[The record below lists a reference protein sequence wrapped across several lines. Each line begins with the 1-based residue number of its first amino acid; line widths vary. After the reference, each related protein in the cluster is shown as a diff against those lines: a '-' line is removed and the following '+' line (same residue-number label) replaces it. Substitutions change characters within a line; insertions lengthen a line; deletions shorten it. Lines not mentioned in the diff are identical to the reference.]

1 MPYGIGEVKKNSS
14 FLRIKASYLDEDS
27 VELTESEKN
36 KKKRLT
42 HAWALRLNNKYSAHQ
57 TVHILM
63 RDHGVSR
70 ATAYRDYNWS
80 MQIFGDLDATHLAA
94 ERQVLKEAFWNEY
107 QLARKEGNGELAVK
121 ALKEYRALF
130 NFDAEENQIDPNKIQ
145 AHEYHLSMPRWV
157 YKKMDAM
164 FSGGV
169 VDFNNLEVEDV
180 EYREDTKSEDEDY
193 EDDQGDF

>member
-1 MPYGIGEVKKNSS
+1 
-14 FLRIKASYLDEDS
+14 
-27 VELTESEKN
+27 
-36 KKKRLT
+36 
-42 HAWALRLNNKYSAHQ
+42 
-57 TVHILM
+57 M

>member
-1 MPYGIGEVKKNSS
+1 MELVKLKKNSS

-42 HAWALRLNNKYSAHQ
+42 HAWALCLNNKYSAHQ

>member
-1 MPYGIGEVKKNSS
+1 MELVKLKKNSS

-80 MQIFGDLDATHLAA
+80 MQIFGYLDATHLAA

>member
-1 MPYGIGEVKKNSS
+1 
-14 FLRIKASYLDEDS
+14 
-27 VELTESEKN
+27 
-36 KKKRLT
+36 
-42 HAWALRLNNKYSAHQ
+42 
-57 TVHILM
+57 
-63 RDHGVSR
+63 
-70 ATAYRDYNWS
+70 

>member
-1 MPYGIGEVKKNSS
+1 MELVKLKKNSS

-180 EYREDTKSEDEDY
+180 KYREDTKSEDEDY